1 MRQRIDELEKE
12 REVSGVS
19 QTFQDKSQRAGVTMS
34 QYEDQGIANK
44 SYLSSEIMW
53 EQADRHS
60 DFIKEIFNNIHFL
73 NFWIYSISY

>member
-1 MRQRIDELEKE
+1 MRQRIDDLEKE

-19 QTFQDKSQRAGVTMS
+19 QTFQDKSQRAGITMS

-53 EQADRHS
+53 DKTEWLYYRD
-60 DFIKEIFNNIHFL
+60 IHF
-73 NFWIYSISY
+73 